1 MDSNETMTEAEIDEL
16 FERTQP
22 IGNAIN
28 ALAQAELAVATVEEL
43 PPHVAARLDQML
55 AVVADATQRDR

>member
-43 PPHVAARLDQML
+43 PPDVAARLDQML

>member
-1 MDSNETMTEAEIDEL
+1 MTEAEVDAE

-28 ALAQAELAVATVEEL
+28 ALAQAELAVAALDEMR
-43 PPHVAARLDQML
+43 PIAQDRLDAIRHRVL
-55 AVVADATQRDR
+55 DGDPHD